1 MITMTT
7 MTLTTAAPRPKR
19 AWLVFAPLVLL
30 VSAAIV
36 TNFGGGI
43 AGDAHAANTVTVTSS
58 LASDVHITST
68 CGTAGTD
75 GTLAFG
81 AVNAATFYES
91 NGSPAPCSIIYG
103 STQATTNLQL
113 SSGSASL
120 GWAGFGAKAAGCT
133 VPAAGT
139 IGIRADSS
147 STGATEQ
154 IPYNCPDGQAA
165 PIPTVA
171 ATFCQT
177 AAGADSTC
185 DIAIAFNTGAVGAGA
200 KTGTLTTTLA

>member
-1 MITMTT
+1 MTAVT
-7 MTLTTAAPRPKR
+7 KTTDAPHSRR
-19 AWLVFAPLVLL
+19 MLLAFAPLVLL
-30 VSAAIV
+30 VGAAIV
-36 TNFGGGI
+36 TNLGGGV
-43 AGDAHAANTVTVTSS
+43 ASDANAANTVTVTST

-81 AVNAATFYES
+81 SVNAATFYES
-91 NGSPAPCSIIYG
+91 NGSPAPCSIVYG

-113 SSGSASL
+113 NSGSTNL
-120 GWAGFGAKAAGCT
+120 GWTGFAAKAAGCG

-154 IPYNCPDGQAA
+154 APYNCADGSAA
-165 PIPTVA
+165 PIPTSA